1 MCKGLSESPRQET
14 LVSELPFQAVVKGN
28 KLQALIGSPSLLK
41 YSLSCNDLFFFFF
54 CLSPTSLQSQC
65 GELLRKPPTYHL
77 RLVADLLFLEMR

>member
-54 CLSPTSLQSQC
+54 LSFSNFSSVSMWGTAKETPYL
-65 GELLRKPPTYHL
+65 PPK
-77 RLVADLLFLEMR
+77 ASC

>member
-41 YSLSCNDLFFFFF
+41 YSLSCNNLFFFFF
-54 CLSPTSLQSQC
+54 FVFLQ
-65 GELLRKPPTYHL
+65 
-77 RLVADLLFLEMR
+77 LLFSLNVGNC

>member
-14 LVSELPFQAVVKGN
+14 LVPELPFQAVVKGN

-41 YSLSCNDLFFFFF
+41 YSLSCDDLFFF

>member
-54 CLSPTSLQSQC
+54 VFLQ
-65 GELLRKPPTYHL
+65 
-77 RLVADLLFLEMR
+77 LLFSLNVGNC